1 MPARAISKS
10 TNAWFQGLKPGITES
25 THQTVIENDIDVAV
39 VVSDGTDAA
48 ALAELL
54 ADDCARD
61 ILIETKTDPC
71 SVSELSARIEAS
83 EPTIYR
89 RLDQLQQHDLVSEEI
104 QPVTD
109 GKNYKVYQAQLHS
122 VTLELTD
129 NGFESTVSRRE
140 RMADRF
146 TRFVEHK

>member
-1 MPARAISKS
+1 MS
-10 TNAWFQGLKPGITES
+10 N
-25 THQTVIENDIDVAV
+25 
-39 VVSDGTDAA
+39 GTDTA

-54 ADDCARD
+54 GDDCARE

-71 SVSELSARIEAS
+71 SVSELSARLEAS

-104 QPVTD
+104 RPVTD

-129 NGFESTVSRRE
+129 EGFESTVSRRE
-140 RMADRF
+140 RMSDRF

>member
-1 MPARAISKS
+1 M
-10 TNAWFQGLKPGITES
+10 
-25 THQTVIENDIDVAV
+25 
-39 VVSDGTDAA
+39 SDGTDTA
-48 ALAELL
+48 ALTDLL
-54 ADDCARD
+54 ADDCARY
-61 ILIETKTDPC
+61 ILIETKNDPC
-71 SVSELSARIEAS
+71 SASELSTRLDAS

-89 RLDQLQQHDLVSEEI
+89 RLERLQRHDLVSEEI

-129 NGFESTVSRRE
+129 EGFETTVSRRA

-146 TRFVEHK
+146 TRFVEHR